1 MNDRP
6 TDTQTPTPDAD
17 APPSIWPDGIPFS
30 ALRMRWVR
38 ILLIVILA
46 MVIFGIGRLTGGRDA
61 PDAVVSA
68 APGDDIKYW
77 TCSMHPQIK
86 MPKSGQCPICFMDL
100 VPVRA
105 GDSEDGDAPVLKF
118 PERARVLARI
128 ETTEVKPREII
139 HEISMV
145 GKLAFDE
152 TLITYISSYIPGR
165 LDRLYVDY
173 TGILV
178 RKGDHLAEIY
188 SPELLVAQREF
199 LMAMEAVER
208 AGVRRDS
215 RTSEASRAG
224 ERDVGEATARSVM
237 EASRRKLE
245 LWGIPKDEIERLI
258 RERKPSDHMRL
269 DSPVAGW
276 VVEREGFQGMY
287 VETGTRLFTV
297 VDLENVWVVLDAYEL
312 DVQFLRYGQEVE
324 FETESFP
331 GHLFTGQ
338 LSYIDPVLN
347 EATRTVKVRVNVPNP
362 DLRLRPGMF
371 VRAHVNV
378 RLGEGGEVI
387 SDQLVGR
394 WICPMHPEIVK
405 DDPGQCDKCGMDLVA
420 SETLGYATQTSPAQK
435 LLAVPTTAVLLTGR
449 RAVVYVEKER
459 DDGPAYE
466 GRVVELGPRAGDWYV
481 VLSGLQEGERAV
493 TRGALM
499 IDSAMQIQA
508 KPSMMQ
514 PPAEEEKEPEIES
527 RAVAGAAYHA
537 HVRPIIAAH
546 LELTQALAADEE
558 DKSHAALAALRKA
571 AMHITGET
579 PGPHG
584 LEEDDEKR
592 FVELVG
598 QIVEAA
604 PDDPK
609 IDIEDLRLRLVDINA
624 AVERLLRTFGHE
636 GAGTIYRVYCPMA
649 MDNKG
654 AYWLQAEP
662 AIRNAYFGAKMLRCG
677 EVRGVIEQDG
687 KVGSVDE

>member
-1 MNDRP
+1 M
-6 TDTQTPTPDAD
+6 TDKPNATNSSPPTPDS
-17 APPSIWPDGIPFS
+17 PPPIWPKEL
-30 ALRMRWVR
+30 AYQAWRMRFVR
-38 ILLIVILA
+38 VAVAVIVLF
-46 MVIFGIGRLTGGRDA
+46 VVFGIGRCTGGGAGDSETA
-61 PDAVVSA
+61 A
-68 APGDDIKYW
+68 APTAAGDDIKYW

-86 MPKSGQCPICFMDL
+86 LPKFGQCPICFMDL
-100 VPVRA
+100 IPVRA
-105 GDSEDGDAPVLKF
+105 VDDLSGDLPVLTLS
-118 PERARVLARI
+118 PRARVLARI
-128 ETTEVKPREII
+128 GTAEAALREVHYEIR
-139 HEISMV
+139 MV
-145 GKLAFDE
+145 GKVATDE
-152 TLITYISSYIPGR
+152 TLITHISSYIPGR
-165 LDRLYVDY
+165 IDRLFVDY
-173 TGILV
+173 TGIIV
-178 RKGDHLAEIY
+178 RRGDHLCEIY
-188 SPELLVAQREF
+188 SPELLVAQREY
-199 LMAMEAVER
+199 LLALENLERTQRLTDASGMALTTAESMLEA
-208 AGVRRDS
+208 A
-215 RTSEASRAG
+215 
-224 ERDVGEATARSVM
+224 
-237 EASRRKLE
+237 RRKLE
-245 LWGIPKDEIERLI
+245 LWGIPQDEIQRLQ
-258 RERKPSDHMRL
+258 RERRPSDHMRIDAPL
-269 DSPVAGW
+269 EGW
-276 VVEREGFQGMY
+276 VVDRMAFNGMY

-297 VDLENVWVVLDAYEL
+297 VDLKYVWVLLDAYEL
-312 DVQFLRYGQEVE
+312 DVQFLRYGQPVE

-331 GHLFTGQ
+331 GRTFTGKVA
-338 LSYIDPVLN
+338 YIDPVLN
-347 EATRTVKVRVNVPNP
+347 EATRTVRVRLSVPNP

-371 VRAHVNV
+371 VRARLNV
-378 RLGEGGEVI
+378 QLGEGGEVI